1 MRTRILLALL
11 AVVVMIAVAPALTA
25 EKTTSSPRVD
35 TTRVLLDSRPDAAEI
50 QVDGKFIGTTPVE
63 YRLSP
68 GVHRLELTRGNRFSP
83 WLRELSVGEVP
94 TRVTALLET
103 KENPCPR

>member
-11 AVVVMIAVAPALTA
+11 ALAVMIAAAPVLIA
-25 EKTTSSPRVD
+25 EKTPISPQAD
-35 TTRVLLDSRPDAAEI
+35 TRVLLDSRPDTAEI

-68 GVHRLELTRGNRFSP
+68 GVHHLEMTRGNRFSP
-83 WLRELSVGEVP
+83 WVRDLSVGDVP
-94 TRVTALLET
+94 TRVTALLEST
-103 KENPCPR
+103 ENPCPK